1 MEVKMKDFKD
11 TLLMGKTDFEMRGN
25 LGNKE
30 PLIQA
35 KWEEMD
41 LYNKV
46 LAKNK
51 VNKEYTLHD
60 GPPYAN
66 GDIHLGHALNK
77 ILKDIIVR
85 YKNMNG
91 FYSLY
96 IPGWDTHGLPIEN
109 ALQKAGI
116 NRKEKTAV
124 EFRELCH
131 EYALKQVARQMIG
144 FKRLGVL
151 ADWEHPYITL
161 QHEFERDQILV
172 FAKFLERGLIYK
184 GLKPVYWSPSSESAL
199 AEAEIE
205 YKDITS
211 KSIYFRFPLVEAEGD
226 FKDAS
231 LLVWTTTPWTLPGN
245 LAVAG
250 GPDIDYAL
258 FTSSKGKFIAASELL
273 ESLTQKLGLEAVNV
287 VKNLKGSEL
296 LGVKY
301 LHPLF
306 NRISPV
312 INADYVTTTDG
323 TGFVHI
329 APGYGEEDYNAG
341 KAYGLDILVCVND
354 KGVQTKEAGKYEGLF
369 YEASE
374 DVIIKDLEDGGYL
387 LKLEPIVHSYPH
399 DWRTKKPVIFRATP
413 QWFASI
419 DLIKDDILKAIDK
432 VNWNPSWG
440 DVRLSNMIKD
450 RHDWCISR
458 QRVWGVPIPI
468 IYCEDGEAIL
478 DVEVI
483 KHIAEIFGQYGSTE
497 WFRRE
502 AKDLLPAGYTNP
514 HSPNGI
520 YRKETDIMDVWFDS
534 GSSHCLLER
543 RGLSYPSDLYLEG
556 SDQYR
561 GWFNSSIITGVVMHG
576 EAPYMNILSHGFTLD
591 GEGRKM
597 SKSLGNTVDPIKVC
611 NENGADILR
620 LWVASV
626 DFKSDFVMSKE
637 LIKQVSDSYRKI
649 RNTIKFMLANLDGF
663 TSSDAVKIEDM
674 PNVDKYI
681 LIKFNDFV
689 ANMKRAYDEFDFN
702 EVYRLVN
709 TFITNTLSSFYLD
722 FIKDI
727 LYIETKES
735 LTRRSVQTVLY
746 EVCLGLIKLLAPIIP
761 HTASEAYSFLPGE
774 KAEDIYLTD
783 MPEVK
788 DFSMYSNI
796 KASFDE
802 FMTYR
807 DLILKALEQARSEKL
822 IGKSFSAKLTLTVDE
837 KAKALLAKLE
847 TNLAQI
853 LIVSQLEIVDGASF
867 DVKVE
872 PASGH
877 VCARCW
883 ATVPTVNEDELCP
896 RCADIVVS
904 FDANPRS

>member
-1 MEVKMKDFKD
+1 MADYKD

-30 PLIQA
+30 PLIEQ
-35 KWEEMD
+35 KWAEMD

-46 LAKNK
+46 LNKNK
-51 VNKEYTLHD
+51 GKKEYTLHD

-91 FYSLY
+91 FYSEY
-96 IPGWDTHGLPIEN
+96 IPGWDTHGLPIET
-109 ALQKAGI
+109 ALQKSGV

-124 EFRELCH
+124 EFRDLCH
-131 EYALKQVARQMIG
+131 EYALKQVARQMVG
-144 FKRLGVL
+144 FKRLGVM

-161 QHEFERDQILV
+161 QHEFERDQVLV

-211 KSIYFRFPLVEAEGD
+211 KSVYFTFPIINGEGN
-226 FKDAS
+226 FKDAAY
-231 LLVWTTTPWTLPGN
+231 LVWTTTPWTLPGN
-245 LAVAG
+245 LAVAA
-250 GPDIDYAL
+250 GPDIDYVV
-258 FTSSKGKFIAASELL
+258 FNSNKGKMLCAEALLPSLTEKLELEDVKVLENVKGNELL
-273 ESLTQKLGLEAVNV
+273 KL
-287 VKNLKGSEL
+287 
-296 LGVKY
+296 KY
-301 LHPLF
+301 KHPLF
-306 NRISPV
+306 DRESIT

-354 KGVQTKEAGKYEGLF
+354 KGVQTEKAGKYAGLY

-374 DVIIKDLEDGGYL
+374 DPIIADLEACGSL
-387 LKLEPIVHSYPH
+387 LKMVPITHSYPH

-419 DLIKDDILKAIDK
+419 DPVKDDILNSIHN

-440 DVRLSNMIKD
+440 DTRLSNMIKD

-468 IYCEDGEAIL
+468 FYCEDGEPVL

-483 KHIAEIFGQYGSTE
+483 KHIADLFGQFGSTE

-502 AKDLLPAGYTNP
+502 AKDLLPEGYTNS

-520 YRKETDIMDVWFDS
+520 FRKETDIMDVWFDS

-543 RGLSYPSDLYLEG
+543 RGLSYPADLYLEG

-561 GWFNSSIITGVVMHG
+561 GWFNSSIITGVVTHG
-576 EAPYMNILSHGFTLD
+576 VAPYKNILSHGFTLD
-591 GEGRKM
+591 GQGRKM

-611 NENGADILR
+611 NEMGADILR

-637 LIKQVSDSYRKI
+637 LLKQVSDSYRKI
-649 RNTIKFMLANLDGF
+649 RNTIKFMLANTEGYEPAQ
-663 TSSDAVKIEDM
+663 AVNFNDM
-674 PNVDKYI
+674 PNVDKYMM
-681 LIKFNDFV
+681 IKLNDFV
-689 ANMKRAYDEFDFN
+689 AAIKKGYDEFDFN
-702 EVYRLVN
+702 EVYRVIN

-727 LYIETKES
+727 VYIEAKES
-735 LTRRSVQTVLY
+735 LARRSVQTVLFNI
-746 EVCLGLIKLLAPIIP
+746 CDTLIKVVAPIIP
-761 HTASEAYSFLPGE
+761 HTASEAYQFLPGE
-774 KAEDIYLTD
+774 KEADVYLAD
-783 MPEVK
+783 LPEVK
-788 DFSMYSNI
+788 DYSKFDSI
-796 KASFDE
+796 RADFDSFMD
-802 FMTYR
+802 YR
-807 DLILKALEQARSEKL
+807 DVILKSLEEARANKV
-822 IGKSFSAKLTLTVDE
+822 IGKSFNAKLTVTLDP
-837 KAKALLAKLE
+837 KAKELFSRLNA
-847 TNLAQI
+847 NIAQI
-853 LIVSQLEIVDGASF
+853 LIVSQFEAVDGDSF
-867 DVKVE
+867 EVKVE
-872 PASGH
+872 AAEGN

-883 ATVPTVNEDELCP
+883 SIVKEELTDELCK
-896 RCADIVVS
+896 RCHDIVVS
-904 FDANPRS
+904 FNANPRM